1 MFKNTLYFDVSD
13 TPKIEELWNK
23 ISVEKTSK
31 AVGYYNLPAEGE
43 KLLLDIGVWGAGI
56 RNVENIVVIGVG
68 GSSLGTKALYSML
81 YHEKKASTPN
91 LYFLENIDSVT
102 IKKTLKSIK
111 LDNSLFLLV
120 SKSGTTLDTISI
132 AKIVMVHFGIFPGD
146 KYFGKYFAVVTDS
159 GSALN
164 KFANEYGLKSFF
176 IPKNVGGRF
185 SVLSATGV
193 VPLTLC
199 GIDTAKLLQGAAECQ
214 DDFFSRKISDTLI
227 KKSLAYTVKS
237 GQNINVLFSYSD
249 IFRDFNAWYVQL
261 WAESLGKKKGDERVG
276 LTPVGLIG
284 AIDQHSFLQ
293 LIIDG
298 PKDKS
303 VTFIR
308 VENMTEDMPI
318 PDISLKFLEKTNLK
332 KGIGAGQLLN
342 EQAIA
347 TMKSVLNEG
356 AITDEIVLA
365 KADAFHAG
373 YLIYYFELLTS
384 LCGLALEINAYNQ
397 PGVEV
402 GKKILLDKLGK

>member
-1 MFKNTLYFDVSD
+1 MFTNTLYFDIPH
-13 TPKIEELWNK
+13 TPKIEEIWNK
-23 ISVEKTSK
+23 ISAEYNSSVI
-31 AVGYYNLPAEGE
+31 GYYNLPIDGE
-43 KLLLDIGVWGAGI
+43 KLLLDIGVWKTGV
-56 RNVENIVVIGVG
+56 RNIQNIVVVGVG
-68 GSSLGTKALYSML
+68 GSSLGTKAVYSML
-81 YHEKKASTPN
+81 FHEKKTDTPN
-91 LYFLENIDSVT
+91 LHFLENIDPIA
-102 IKKTLKSIK
+102 IKKTLQDIK
-111 LDNSLFLLV
+111 LDESLFLLV

-132 AKIVMVHFGIFPGD
+132 AKIIMVYFNIFPGD
-146 KYFGKYFAVVTDS
+146 KQFGKYFAAVTDN

-185 SVLSATGV
+185 SVLSAAGI

-199 GIDTAKLLQGAAECQ
+199 GVDTVKLLEGAAACR
-214 DDFFSRKISDTLI
+214 DDFFARKSDTLI
-227 KKSLAYTVKS
+227 KKALACTLKS

-249 IFRDFNAWYVQL
+249 IFRDFNAWFVQL
-261 WAESLGKKKGDERVG
+261 WAESLGKKKGEERVG
-276 LTPVGLIG
+276 FTPVGLIG

-308 VENMTEDMPI
+308 VENMAYDMPV
-318 PDISLKFLEKTNLK
+318 PDISLKYIEKINLK
-332 KGIGAGQLLN
+332 KGISAASLLN

-347 TMKSVLNEG
+347 TMKSVINEG
-356 AITDEIVLA
+356 VITDEIVLS
-365 KADAFHAG
+365 KADAYHAG

-384 LCGLALEINAYNQ
+384 LCGLILGINAYNQ
-397 PGVEV
+397 PGVEI